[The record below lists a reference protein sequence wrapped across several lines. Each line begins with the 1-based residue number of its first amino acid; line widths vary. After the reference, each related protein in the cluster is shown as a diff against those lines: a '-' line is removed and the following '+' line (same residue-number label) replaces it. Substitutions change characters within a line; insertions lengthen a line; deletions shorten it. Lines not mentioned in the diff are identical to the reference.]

1 MYKSLF
7 FLFLISACNACTPR
21 LDKSDDSQVQENP
34 YPWEECSQHIEEH
47 PCNFTLVDQHGNDV
61 SLYDFYKQPIVLDF
75 SVMWCGPCMDAASKV
90 DQVKAKYASENLE
103 YLTVLI
109 ETAEGEPATSDD
121 CAYWADLFVIENSH
135 VLAGSR
141 NMIDYSSTTGWNIT
155 GWPTFF
161 FITEDMVIKQILR
174 GYSQLSLEAGIAQ
187 IITP

>member
-75 SVMWCGPCMDAASKV
+75 SVMWCGPCISFDLIVWKRFLYGPFV
-90 DQVKAKYASENLE
+90 DINLP
-103 YLTVLI
+103 L
-109 ETAEGEPATSDD
+109 
-121 CAYWADLFVIENSH
+121 
-135 VLAGSR
+135 
-141 NMIDYSSTTGWNIT
+141 
-155 GWPTFF
+155 
-161 FITEDMVIKQILR
+161 Q
-174 GYSQLSLEAGIAQ
+174 
-187 IITP
+187 